1 MPDNYSKSY
10 AERAVEHLVASTK
23 RVSSTLFLLSF
34 TYEAEKYQLVKWS
47 SKKNR
52 GVFPSALP
60 SSAETVTVH
69 DTSQQKVKCLTSRR
83 TGSSLIYEEN
93 MVPYLLFF
101 DGSQKKIA
109 ISPVAASY
117 TFITELPYSIPLE
130 PKNFTYLISLFQKQI
145 VHWCFFFF
153 VKNLKVNEI
162 SEKRLVQRFP
172 ALLSFALPER
182 RACVEEAIH
191 LFSMKML
198 MVFNQSILLRVNGSR
213 LPVTPF
219 LTPGEI
225 VEEEAFERSLAN
237 CWMCCRRPVTVIL
250 NAFSTLSKKVMSGYE
265 INSSLMRECV
275 ELVLG
280 VVCFLLR
287 SRRVADLVDLRTSFL
302 FLRMN
307 SLQRSELLE
316 LFRWKRSRYLQ
327 KESAID
333 FFSNLAMQ
341 NPFQLQSIA
350 TNDHSL
356 DIYSLFTQAPEEE
369 TPIDDGPHLILRIDA
384 TYEAERVRTL
394 PSSKSRKTFVKFD
407 GPFAITSIDFE
418 EFASCVSAKKES
430 ETLSLKLS
438 RNRKERYSEEEA
450 LVAIRTR
457 KRRGT
462 S

>member
-1 MPDNYSKSY
+1 MPENCSKSY
-10 AERAVEHLVASTK
+10 AERAVEHLVAATN
-23 RVSSTLFLLSF
+23 RASSTFFPLSF
-34 TYEAEKYQLVKWS
+34 TYEEEKYQLVKWS

-52 GVFPSALP
+52 GVFPSSVP
-60 SSAETVTVH
+60 SSAETVIVH
-69 DTSQQKVKCLTSRR
+69 DTSQQKVKCLTSLR

-93 MVPYLLFF
+93 TAPYLLFF
-101 DGSQKKIA
+101 DDSQKNIA
-109 ISPVAASY
+109 ISSVVASY

-153 VKNLKVNEI
+153 GKSLKVNEI

-198 MVFNQSILLRVNGSR
+198 MVFNQSILLRVNGTR
-213 LPVTPF
+213 LPVTSL
-219 LTPGEI
+219 LTTAEM

-250 NAFSTLSKKVMSGYE
+250 DAFSTLSKKVLSGYE
-265 INSSLMRECV
+265 IKSSLMRECV

-280 VVCFLLR
+280 VVGFLLR
-287 SRRVADLVDLRTSFL
+287 SRKVADVVDCRTSFL
-302 FLRMN
+302 FLRMD
-307 SLQRSELLE
+307 SLQRSELMD
-316 LFRWKRSRYLQ
+316 LFRWKRPRYLQ
-327 KESAID
+327 NETAMD

-369 TPIDDGPHLILRIDA
+369 ISINDAPHLLFRLDA
-384 TYEAERVRTL
+384 TYKAERVRTL
-394 PSSKSRKTFVKFD
+394 PSSKSRKTFVKLD
-407 GPFAITSIDFE
+407 EPFAMTSMDFE
-418 EFASCVSAKKES
+418 EFASCLSTKKES
-430 ETLSLKLS
+430 GTLSLKLS
-438 RNRKERYSEEEA
+438 RNRKESYSEEEA
-450 LVAIRTR
+450 VVAIRAR
-457 KRRGT
+457 KRHGIC
-462 S
+462 